1 MRFARFVISLAAF
14 GILVP
19 LAAAAQDTPNPHVE
33 RGQGLYNEYCAR
45 CHGPDAMGGGPDAG
59 ATRVPTADL
68 TTIAARRSGVF
79 PDPEV
84 REIIDGRRPRRAH
97 GPSGMPVW
105 GQEFQP
111 NVSGGAPSRVVVN
124 DRINALIQYLR
135 SIQREVPADE
145 KPADEEP
152 GEAQK

>member
-1 MRFARFVISLAAF
+1 MKLARLAISLAVF
-14 GILVP
+14 GMLVP
-19 LAAAAQDTPNPHVE
+19 LTAAAQDEQEQHVQ
-33 RGQGLYNEYCAR
+33 RGYGLYNEYCAR

-59 ATRVPTADL
+59 ETRVPTADL
-68 TTIAARRSGVF
+68 TTIAARRGGVF

-97 GPSGMPVW
+97 GPSGMPVL
-105 GQEFQP
+105 GNEFQP

-124 DRINALIQYLR
+124 DRIDALIRYLR
-135 SIQREVPADE
+135 SVQRELPADE

-152 GEAQK
+152 GEAQE